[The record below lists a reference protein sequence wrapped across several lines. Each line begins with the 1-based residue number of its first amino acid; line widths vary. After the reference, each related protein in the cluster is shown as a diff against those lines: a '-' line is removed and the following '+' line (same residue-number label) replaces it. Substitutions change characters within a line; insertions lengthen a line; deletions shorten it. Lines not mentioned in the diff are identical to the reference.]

1 MDVTGSNRSLDEALE
16 SLRRGVA
23 RRRRVSG
30 IETRDRSGIF
40 SPSRSELAIE
50 AARDSSLVGETPPP
64 LTRHGRLVRA
74 FGRRA
79 ARVLFGLTRG
89 ARDDQNAFNVAS
101 VDALAEANRSIETG
115 KAEVREE
122 FADAI
127 ERKTEALRD
136 LIAAQGREIERLQRA
151 LGRPAALRDRLS
163 STTPSENARFDPSR
177 LREHLGEDH
186 TAASERA
193 RAYAES
199 FVGCGR
205 IVDLACG
212 DSAFLRACRDHDL
225 EAYGVDLDAGSVA
238 RGRSAGL
245 EVIEEDVFS
254 HLESQADGSLGGAF
268 CAQFVEHLLP
278 HELFDLIDL
287 LSRKLRPGARL
298 VLETL
303 NPECLQ
309 VLYRWYWLD
318 PTHQRLVHPELLGL
332 LLKSTGF
339 TAVERTDL
347 PPPAGYARIPPLP
360 SSDEALPGR
369 RQEFDRAIDHL
380 NQLLFSSTDY
390 FVSAVR

>member
-1 MDVTGSNRSLDEALE
+1 MDVTGSDRSLDEALE
-16 SLRRGVA
+16 SLRREVA
-23 RRRRVSG
+23 RHRRVGG
-30 IETRDRSGIF
+30 IESGDRSGIP
-40 SPSRSELAIE
+40 SPSTYEFAIE
-50 AARDSSLVGETPPP
+50 AARNSSLVGETPPP
-64 LTRHGRLVRA
+64 LARHGRLVRA

-79 ARVLFGLTRG
+79 ARILFGLTRG

-115 KAEVREE
+115 KAEIREE
-122 FADAI
+122 FAHAL
-127 ERKTEALRD
+127 ERKTEPLRD
-136 LIAAQGREIERLQRA
+136 LIAAQSREIERLQRA
-151 LGRPAALRDRLS
+151 LGRPTALRDRLS
-163 STTPSENARFDPSR
+163 STTPFQNARFDPSR

-186 TAASERA
+186 PASSEQA

-212 DSAFLRACRDHDL
+212 DSAFLRACREYNL
-225 EAYGVDLDAGSVA
+225 EAYGVDLDGKSVA
-238 RGRSAGL
+238 RGRKAGL
-245 EVIEEDVFS
+245 EIAAEDVFS

-298 VLETL
+298 VVETL

-318 PTHQRLVHPELLGL
+318 PTHQRLVHPELLTL
-332 LLKSTGF
+332 LLETVGF
-339 TAVERTDL
+339 TTVEKTDL
-347 PPPAGYARIPPLP
+347 PPPAGYARIP
-360 SSDEALPGR
+360 ALPGSAEAGPGH
-369 RQEFDRAIDHL
+369 EFDRAIDHL
-380 NQLLFSSTDY
+380 NKLLFSSTDY